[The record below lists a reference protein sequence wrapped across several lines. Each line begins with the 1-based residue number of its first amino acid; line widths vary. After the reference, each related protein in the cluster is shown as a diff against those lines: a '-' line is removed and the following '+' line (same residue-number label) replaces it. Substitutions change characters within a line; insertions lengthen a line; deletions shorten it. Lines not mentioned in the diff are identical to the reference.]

1 MKKDK
6 VKASL
11 EDILKILKQE
21 RKHSQKFNSLNKFLK
36 LWKIKLPSLKKILR
50 KKMQKSK
57 NFKTLHN

>member
-36 LWKIKLPSLKKILR
+36 L
-50 KKMQKSK
+50 
-57 NFKTLHN
+57 